1 MSYQFL
7 RKMNKTKQILNS
19 NDVTVDIKPELI
31 EEWILAKLKADEKR
45 TKKID
50 LVNRILETI
59 LFSIKTI
66 VFLASFYIFV
76 NIINLLNI
84 FH

>member
-1 MSYQFL
+1 
-7 RKMNKTKQILNS
+7 MNKTKQILNS
-19 NDVTVDIKPELI
+19 NDVMVDIKPELI

-45 TKKID
+45 IEKID
-50 LVNRILETI
+50 LVNRILGTI
-59 LFSIKTI
+59 LFGIKNI
-66 VFLASFYIFV
+66 VFLATVYFLI

>member
-1 MSYQFL
+1 
-7 RKMNKTKQILNS
+7 MNKAKQILNS
-19 NDVTVDIKPELI
+19 NDVMVDIKPELI

-45 TKKID
+45 IQKID
-50 LVNRILETI
+50 LVNRILGTI
-59 LFSIKTI
+59 LFGIKNI
-66 VFLASFYIFV
+66 VFLATVYILI